1 MSKQAKQRKQ
11 KGRELGGLDASVVVG
26 EATDTTGLN
35 GDQLLLLAA
44 VSYHRSFYK

>member
-35 GDQLLLLAA
+35 GDQLLILAA